1 MAIART
7 DETDL
12 LLPLYD
18 GVHEAAPWTTFLI
31 RLRQRVR
38 ADWAALVVGNE
49 AGGERSFVTSTDA
62 ATRIDRNWRRRLRP
76 GRAYPLEYRFGRIV
90 RADEPGG
97 ASAWLAIGRGERDV
111 TAADG
116 ALLTRLAPHLASA
129 LRMLAAFDA
138 AESMRTVAAAA
149 ADRAGVGWIAFASD
163 GRVLAMSEQTSAA
176 LGARWNPSGV
186 AAAVA
191 DCAGRRTAMTLR
203 LPAGAPGGMQLI
215 ALPESPALARTAV
228 IGLLSLPWQSD
239 TAAQAQAL
247 ITLFGLAPSEARLAA
262 EIAGGASLS
271 EAADRLGVTIETARN
286 YSKRVFAKTRTRGQA
301 DLVRRIGQS
310 AARFA

>member
-1 MAIART
+1 
-7 DETDL
+7 
-12 LLPLYD
+12 
-18 GVHEAAPWTTFLI
+18 
-31 RLRQRVR
+31 
-38 ADWAALVVGNE
+38 
-49 AGGERSFVTSTDA
+49 
-62 ATRIDRNWRRRLRP
+62 
-76 GRAYPLEYRFGRIV
+76 
-90 RADEPGG
+90 
-97 ASAWLAIGRGERDV
+97 
-111 TAADG
+111 
-116 ALLTRLAPHLASA
+116 
-129 LRMLAAFDA
+129 
-138 AESMRTVAAAA
+138 
-149 ADRAGVGWIAFASD
+149 
-163 GRVLAMSEQTSAA
+163 
-176 LGARWNPSGV
+176 
-186 AAAVA
+186 
-191 DCAGRRTAMTLR
+191 MTLR